1 MAINKAFTLIELLV
15 VVAIIGILAAVGVVA
30 YNGYTASAKK
40 SAKTTIEK
48 VLLFGDSLM
57 AGYGLPN
64 EQHFSVVLEQ
74 NLKSE
79 GYKIEVIN
87 GSVSGNTSLDGLNR
101 IEETL
106 SEPGIDL
113 IILGLGANDML
124 RGINPNET
132 GQNLEKIIKV
142 IQDKSIKIILA
153 GMVAS
158 TSYGLNYK
166 KKFDKI
172 FPNLS
177 KKYDLPL
184 IPFLLDGVAFNPKLN
199 QSDGMHPNEKG
210 TSIIS
215 DTVKKS
221 IIQLLN

>member
-1 MAINKAFTLIELLV
+1 MKKLLGIVVLGLLSLILV
-15 VVAIIGILAAVGVVA
+15 SCNEKNTKI
-30 YNGYTASAKK
+30 K
-40 SAKTTIEK
+40 IEK

-64 EQHFSVVLEQ
+64 EQHLSVVLEQ
-74 NLKSE
+74 NLRSE
-79 GYKIEVIN
+79 GYDIEVIN
-87 GSVSGNTSLDGLNR
+87 GSVSGNTSLDGLNG

-106 SEPGIDL
+106 SELGIDL

-124 RGINPNET
+124 RKINPNET
-132 GQNLEKIIKV
+132 KKNLEKIIKI
-142 IQDKSIKIILA
+142 IQDKNIKIILA

-172 FPNLS
+172 FPDLS

-184 IPFLLDGVAFNPKLN
+184 IPFLLDGVALNPNFN
-199 QSDGMHPNEKG
+199 QSDGMHPNKKG
-210 TSIIS
+210 TLIIS
-215 DTVKKS
+215 ETVKKS
-221 IIQLLN
+221 IIQYK

>member
-1 MAINKAFTLIELLV
+1 MKKLLGIVVLCLLSIILVSCNEKNTKNK
-15 VVAIIGILAAVGVVA
+15 
-30 YNGYTASAKK
+30 
-40 SAKTTIEK
+40 IEK

-57 AGYGLPN
+57 AGYGLPH
-64 EQHFSVVLEQ
+64 EQHLSVVLEQ

-79 GYKIEVIN
+79 GYDINVIN
-87 GSVSGNTSLDGLNR
+87 GSISGNTSLDGLNR

-106 SEPGIDL
+106 SELDIDL

-124 RGINPNET
+124 RKINPNET
-132 GQNLEKIIKV
+132 KKNLEKIIKI
-142 IQDKSIKIILA
+142 IQNKNIKIILA

-172 FPNLS
+172 FPDLS

-184 IPFLLDGVAFNPKLN
+184 ISFLLDGVALNPNFN
-199 QSDGMHPNEKG
+199 QSDGMHPNKKG
-210 TSIIS
+210 TLIIS
-215 DTVKKS
+215 ETIKKS
-221 IIQLLN
+221 FIFFLKN

>member
-1 MAINKAFTLIELLV
+1 MSYLIKKWCKMDKVEKA
-15 VVAIIGILAAVGVVA
+15 
-30 YNGYTASAKK
+30 
-40 SAKTTIEK
+40 IEK

-64 EQHFSVVLEQ
+64 QQHLSVVLEQ
-74 NLKSE
+74 NLRSE
-79 GYKIEVIN
+79 GYDIEVIS
-87 GSVSGNTSLDGLNR
+87 GSVSGNTSLDGLNG

-106 SEPGIDL
+106 SELGIDL

-124 RGINPNET
+124 RKINPNET
-132 GQNLEKIIKV
+132 KQNLEKIIKI
-142 IQDKSIKIILA
+142 IQDKNIKIILA

-184 IPFLLDGVAFNPKLN
+184 IPFLLDGVALNPNFN
-199 QSDGMHPNEKG
+199 QSDGMHPNKKG
-210 TSIIS
+210 TLIIS
-215 DTVKKS
+215 ETVKKS
-221 IIQLLN
+221 IIQYKWKNF

>member
-1 MAINKAFTLIELLV
+1 MKKLLRIVVLGLLSIILVSCNEKNTKNK
-15 VVAIIGILAAVGVVA
+15 
-30 YNGYTASAKK
+30 
-40 SAKTTIEK
+40 IEK

-64 EQHFSVVLEQ
+64 EQHLSVVLEQ

-79 GYKIEVIN
+79 GYDINVIN
-87 GSVSGNTSLDGLNR
+87 GSISGNTSLDGLNR
-101 IEETL
+101 IKETL
-106 SEPGIDL
+106 SELDIDL

-124 RGINPNET
+124 RKINPNET
-132 GQNLEKIIKV
+132 KKNLEKIIKI
-142 IQDKSIKIILA
+142 IQNKNIKIILA

-172 FPNLS
+172 FPDLS

-184 IPFLLDGVAFNPKLN
+184 IPFLLDGVALNPNFN
-199 QSDGMHPNEKG
+199 QSEGMHPNKKG
-210 TSIIS
+210 MLIIS
-215 DTVKKS
+215 ETIKKS
-221 IIQLLN
+221 FIFFLKN

>member
-1 MAINKAFTLIELLV
+1 MKKFL
-15 VVAIIGILAAVGVVA
+15 GILVLGLLSIILVSC
-30 YNGYTASAKK
+30 NEKNTKIK
-40 SAKTTIEK
+40 IEK

-64 EQHFSVVLEQ
+64 EQHLSVVLEQ
-74 NLKSE
+74 NLRSE
-79 GYKIEVIN
+79 GYDIEVIN

-106 SEPGIDL
+106 SELGIDL

-124 RGINPNET
+124 RKINPNET
-132 GQNLEKIIKV
+132 KQNLEKIIKI
-142 IQDKSIKIILA
+142 IQDKNIKIILA

-172 FPNLS
+172 FPDLS

-184 IPFLLDGVAFNPKLN
+184 IPFLLDGVALNPNFN
-199 QSDGMHPNEKG
+199 QSDGMHPNKKG
-210 TSIIS
+210 TLIIS
-215 DTVKKS
+215 ETVKKS
-221 IIQLLN
+221 IIQYVF

>member
-1 MAINKAFTLIELLV
+1 MKKLLGIVVLCLLSIILVSCNEKNTKNK
-15 VVAIIGILAAVGVVA
+15 
-30 YNGYTASAKK
+30 
-40 SAKTTIEK
+40 IEK

-64 EQHFSVVLEQ
+64 EQHLSVVLEQ

-79 GYKIEVIN
+79 GYDINVIN
-87 GSVSGNTSLDGLNR
+87 GSISGNTSLDGLNR

-106 SEPGIDL
+106 SELDIDL

-124 RGINPNET
+124 RKINPNET
-132 GQNLEKIIKV
+132 KKNLEKIIKI
-142 IQDKSIKIILA
+142 IQNKNIKIILA

-172 FPNLS
+172 FPDLS

-184 IPFLLDGVAFNPKLN
+184 IPFLLDGVALNPNFN
-199 QSDGMHPNEKG
+199 QSDGMHPNKKG
-210 TSIIS
+210 MLIIS
-215 DTVKKS
+215 ETIKKS
-221 IIQLLN
+221 FIFFLKN

>member
-1 MAINKAFTLIELLV
+1 MKKLL
-15 VVAIIGILAAVGVVA
+15 GILVLGLLSIILVSCNEKNTKV
-30 YNGYTASAKK
+30 K
-40 SAKTTIEK
+40 IEK

-64 EQHFSVVLEQ
+64 EQHLSVVLEQ
-74 NLKSE
+74 NLRSE
-79 GYKIEVIN
+79 GYDIEVIN

-106 SEPGIDL
+106 SELGIDL

-124 RGINPNET
+124 RKINPNDT
-132 GQNLEKIIKV
+132 KQNLEKIIKI
-142 IQDKSIKIILA
+142 IQDKNIKIILA
-153 GMVAS
+153 GMIAS

-172 FPNLS
+172 FPDLS

-184 IPFLLDGVAFNPKLN
+184 IPFLLDGVALNPNFN
-199 QSDGMHPNEKG
+199 QSDGMHPNQKG
-210 TSIIS
+210 TLIIS
-215 DTVKKS
+215 ETVKKS
-221 IIQLLN
+221 IIQYK

>member
-1 MAINKAFTLIELLV
+1 
-15 VVAIIGILAAVGVVA
+15 
-30 YNGYTASAKK
+30 
-40 SAKTTIEK
+40 
-48 VLLFGDSLM
+48 M

-64 EQHFSVVLEQ
+64 EQHLSVVLEQ

-199 QSDGMHPNEKG
+199 QSDGMHPTEKG

-215 DTVKKS
+215 DTVKKN